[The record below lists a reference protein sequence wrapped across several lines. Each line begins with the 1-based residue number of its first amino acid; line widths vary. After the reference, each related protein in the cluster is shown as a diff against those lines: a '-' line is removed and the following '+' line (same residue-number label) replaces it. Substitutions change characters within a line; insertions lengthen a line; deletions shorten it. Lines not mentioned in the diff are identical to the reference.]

1 VPRDLSLGVNRRA
14 FLQVAGGGL
23 AAVLSS
29 TASSARR
36 RLAIPSVDEVTLQ
49 VVVDAATFGP
59 FLPDQKL
66 PGLRVERT
74 GGGGAA
80 RMSRQS
86 LMAEFGLS
94 LLARSRRGSET
105 RQVMVDF
112 GYSPE
117 VLSNNIA
124 RLGIDPDGIDAAVLS
139 HGHLDHYGG
148 FAGLFRGKAAKGRKL
163 PLIVGGEETFCE
175 RVAMIGNPPPI
186 MGTLDRA
193 ELARAGLQTRI
204 APDPLVLEGHAFTTG
219 VIPLESFER
228 AAIPT
233 QMRPGVGCD
242 LSGLSPGK
250 RGAAQLLDDG
260 EHELATCYA
269 VENLG
274 LVVIASCS
282 HRGVL
287 NSVRQA
293 QAVSGISKVHAVV
306 GGFHLVRPRTEDEA
320 RRTVAEF
327 AQINPTYIV
336 PMHCTG
342 EVFIAEALRRM
353 PEKVI
358 RPYVG
363 NKLVFGA
370 A

>member
-1 VPRDLSLGVNRRA
+1 MEDQSGIDRRA
-14 FLQVAGGGL
+14 FMTMAAATL
-23 AAVLSS
+23 AAAYGG
-29 TASSARR
+29 TAFSAQPM
-36 RLAIPSVDEVTLQ
+36 IGVTSVDELTLQ

-59 FLPDQKL
+59 FLADQRL

-74 GGGGAA
+74 GGRPAA
-80 RMSRQS
+80 RMPRRS

-94 LLARSRRGSET
+94 LLAVSRRGSET
-105 RQVMVDF
+105 RHVMVDF

-117 VLSNNIA
+117 VLANNISL
-124 RLGIDPDGIDAAVLS
+124 LGIDPRRLDAAVLS

-148 FAGLFRGKAAKGRKL
+148 FAGLFTGFDRQDRAL
-163 PLIVGGEETFCE
+163 PLYVGGEETFCE
-175 RVAMIGNPPPI
+175 RVAMIGTPPPV

-193 ELARAGLQTRI
+193 ELARAGLQSNIVPRPI
-204 APDPLVLEGHAFTTG
+204 LVAGHGFTTG
-219 VIPLESFER
+219 VIPLQGFER

-233 QMRPGVGCD
+233 QMRPGVGCA
-242 LSGLSPGK
+242 LPGLSPGK
-250 RGAAQLLDDG
+250 RNRTQLPDDG

-269 VENLG
+269 VKGLG

-287 NSVRQA
+287 NSVRRA
-293 QAVSGISKVHAVV
+293 QAVSGIGKVHAVI

-327 AQINPTYIV
+327 AAIDPTYII

-353 PEKVI
+353 PQKVI

-363 NKLVFGA
+363 NRLVFGSA
-370 A
+370 